1 LIPLRKMIA
10 KTIFLA
16 YTTPEHEALREQM
29 MFTLFKA
36 GFSVVPST
44 ELPSDEQKLKSEIVN
59 AIKSAGCSIHIV
71 GSEYGRTLSSENN
84 MSLAEWQFNECRKQ
98 SGEDKFKVFI
108 WQPVHVDHVSDPRQE
123 DFLISLQH
131 NIEANMT
138 YTNTPSTIQLADDI
152 RSVLEVS
159 EKPELHLNHTEIFFV
174 SNFMDE
180 NTAVEIT
187 DMLSDVTE
195 IEKLLIDQDSG
206 KDYSEITSQQML
218 KSKLA
223 VVYFKESADWAIP
236 FAQQVWKKIGGASAS
251 TPILVIG
258 DEDPESNK
266 EKKFTA
272 PRVVSMVV
280 AGELIPLEIKMQYD
294 KATEA

>member
-1 LIPLRKMIA
+1 MIS

-16 YTTPEHEALREQM
+16 YTTPEHESLREQM

-36 GFSVVPST
+36 GFSV
-44 ELPSDEQKLKSEIVN
+44 LPTSEMPADEHKLKSEIES
-59 AIKSAGCSIHIV
+59 AIQAAGCSIHIV
-71 GSEYGRTLSSENN
+71 GSEYGRTLTSENN
-84 MSLAEWQFNECRKQ
+84 LSVSEWQFNQCRRRA
-98 SGEDKFKVFI
+98 SDGHFKVFI
-108 WQPVHVDHVSDPRQE
+108 WQPVHADHIADARQE

-159 EKPELHLNHTEIFFV
+159 DKPELQLNHTEIFFV
-174 SNFMDE
+174 SNFTDE
-180 NTAVEIT
+180 QTASEIT
-187 DMLSDVTE
+187 DMLSDVTD

-206 KDYSEITSQQML
+206 VDYSERTSQQML

-236 FAQQVWKKIGGASAS
+236 FAQQIWKKIGGASAS

-258 DEDPESNK
+258 DEDPDTNR
-266 EKKFTA
+266 EKKFSA
-272 PRVVSMVV
+272 PRVVSMIVS
-280 AGELIPLEIKMQYD
+280 GELIPLEIKVQYD
-294 KATEA
+294 KVIEG

>member
-1 LIPLRKMIA
+1 M

-16 YTTPEHEALREQM
+16 YTTPEHEQLREQM

-36 GFSVVPST
+36 GFSV
-44 ELPSDEQKLKSEIVN
+44 LPSSDMPADEERLKSEVRQ
-59 AIKSAGCSIHIV
+59 AIHAAGCSIHIV
-71 GSEYGRTLSSENN
+71 GQEYGRTLSTESGR
-84 MSLAEWQFNECRKQ
+84 SLSEWQFEECRRR
-98 SGEDKFKVFI
+98 SSEGSFKVFI
-108 WQPVHVDHVSDPRQE
+108 WQPVHADHISDSRQE
-123 DFLISLQH
+123 EFLISLQH

-159 EKPELHLNHTEIFFV
+159 DKPELQLNQTEIFFV
-174 SNFMDE
+174 SNFTDE
-180 NTAVEIT
+180 NTASEIT

-206 KDYSEITSQQML
+206 DDYSEITSQQML

-258 DEDPESNK
+258 DEDPDTNK
-266 EKKFTA
+266 DKKFSA
-272 PRVVSMVV
+272 PKVVSMIVS
-280 AGELIPLEIKMQYD
+280 GELIPLEIKVQYD
-294 KATEA
+294 KLVES